1 MKYNIITDIEINTV
15 ADLPK
20 LKIIVEAN
28 NLEKPNFSELARN
41 LGVDRRTVKKY
52 YLGEK
57 PKERKRKKSII
68 DEYYLLI
75 KGLLSEESTQIFNY
89 KSHLFRYLQ
98 REHGLKCS
106 RSNFNHYIL
115 QHEEF
120 ANYFKPKGNS
130 NAVRTETEFGK
141 QAQFDWKEKVR
152 FQFKNGEEIILNVG
166 SLILAASRFKVWII
180 YLSVSLECILDFL
193 ANAFET
199 IGGVPKEIVI
209 DNATTMMI
217 EARTKTFKGRTN
229 PSFQQFADDYGFKIV
244 PCIAGR
250 PETKAKV
257 ESPMRVI
264 EEILAY
270 NGILETMA
278 ELEEKLEVITNE
290 ANIRACQTTGLP
302 PVLVFKKEK
311 EHLLPLPQDKIC
323 SFYKLSSFKA
333 SVNTNALFSY
343 KKAMYSVPADLIGKK
358 VTLKIIENNLY
369 VYYNKK
375 LITIHGIINNKK
387 INYNEH
393 HHLEIMKQTFRNHE
407 GIEEYALKH
416 LQELE
421 KFNEQLSDIM

>member
-1 MKYNIITDIEINTV
+1 MKYNIITDIEINSV
-15 ADLPK
+15 KDLPK
-20 LKIIVEAN
+20 LKILVEAN
-28 NLEKPNFSELARN
+28 KLEKPNYSEIARN
-41 LGVDRRTVKKY
+41 LGVDRRTVKKH
-52 YLGEK
+52 YLGSE
-57 PKERKRKKSII
+57 PKERKKKKSVI
-68 DEYYLLI
+68 DEYYGLI
-75 KGLLSEESTQIFNY
+75 KDLLSEESTQLFNY

-106 RSNFNHYIL
+106 RSNFNYYIL
-115 QHEEF
+115 KNEEF
-120 ANYFKPKGNS
+120 ASYFKPKGNA

-141 QAQFDWKEKVR
+141 QAQFDWKEKVK
-152 FQFKNGEEIILNVG
+152 FQFKNGDEILLNIG
-166 SLILAASRFKVWII
+166 SLILSASRFKVWVI
-180 YLSVSLECILDFL
+180 YLSVSLDCILDFL

-217 EARTKTFKGRTN
+217 KARTKTFKGRVN
-229 PSFQQFADDYGFKIV
+229 PSFQQFADDYGFEIF

-270 NGILETMA
+270 NGILETME

-290 ANIRACQTTGLP
+290 ANTRACQATGLP

-323 SFYKLSSFKA
+323 SSYKLSSLKVK
-333 SVNTNALFSY
+333 VNANALLPY
-343 KKAMYSVPADLIGKK
+343 KKAMYSVPPELIGKK
-358 VTLKIIENNLY
+358 VTIKIIENNLY

-375 LITIHGIINNKK
+375 LITIHEIIQNKK

-393 HHLEIMKQTFRNHE
+393 HHLEVIKLTFRNHE

-421 KFNEQLSDIM
+421 KFNEQLSDII

>member
-1 MKYNIITDIEINTV
+1 MKYNIITDVEIKSV
-15 ADLPK
+15 EDLPK
-20 LKIIVEAN
+20 LKILVEAN
-28 NLEKPNFSELARN
+28 NLEKPNYSEIARN
-41 LGVDRRTVKKY
+41 LGVDRRTVKKH

-57 PKERKRKKSII
+57 PKERKKKKSVI
-68 DEYYLLI
+68 DGYYELI
-75 KGLLSEESTQIFNY
+75 SGLLSKESSQIFNY
-89 KSHLFRYLQ
+89 KSHLYRYLK
-98 REHGLKCS
+98 REHGLECS

-120 ANYFKPKGNS
+120 ANYFKPKDNF
-130 NAVRTETEFGK
+130 NAIRTETEFGK
-141 QAQFDWKEKVR
+141 QAQFDWKEKVK
-152 FQFKNGEEIILNVG
+152 FQFKNGEEILLNIG
-166 SLILAASRFKVWII
+166 SLILAASRFKVWVI
-180 YLSVSLECILDFL
+180 YLSVSLDCILDFL
-193 ANAFET
+193 VNAFET
-199 IGGVPKEIVI
+199 IGGVPKEILI

-217 EARTKTFKGRTN
+217 EARTQTSKGRTH
-229 PSFQQFADDYGFKIV
+229 PSFQQFADDYGFEII
-244 PCIAGR
+244 PCVAGR
-250 PETKAKV
+250 PKTKAKV

-270 NGILETMA
+270 NGTLETME

-290 ANIRACQTTGLP
+290 ANTRACQATGIP

-323 SFYKLSSFKA
+323 SSYKLSTFKA

-343 KKAMYSVPADLIGKK
+343 KKAMYSVPPDLIGKK

-375 LITIHGIINNKK
+375 LITIHEIIENKK

-393 HHLEIMKQTFRNHE
+393 HHLEVMKQTFRSHE

-421 KFNEQLSDIM
+421 KFNEQLSDFM